1 MGLVCTSPDR
11 SVEVA
16 ESLRVASQDALRI
29 GAFTGAGLL
38 RSKRLFF
45 VLDMDSMRVGKQLID
60 KER

>member
-1 MGLVCTSPDR
+1 MCTSPDR

-29 GAFTGAGLL
+29 GAFTGADLL

-45 VLDMDSMRVGKQLID
+45 VLDMESKKVGKQLIE
-60 KER
+60 KKW

>member
-1 MGLVCTSPDR
+1 MCTSPDR

-29 GAFTGAGLL
+29 GAFTGADLL

-45 VLDMDSMRVGKQLID
+45 VFDLEIESQKRID
-60 KER
+60 REW